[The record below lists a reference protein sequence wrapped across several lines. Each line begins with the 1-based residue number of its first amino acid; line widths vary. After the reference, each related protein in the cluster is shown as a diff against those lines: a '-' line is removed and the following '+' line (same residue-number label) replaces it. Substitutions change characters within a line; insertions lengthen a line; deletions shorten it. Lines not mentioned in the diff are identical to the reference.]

1 MNIKRINGWFERF
14 GRFQIR
20 YRIWFIT
27 AVVVITAAGIA
38 GLTKLKIVDDDSDW
52 MDNAEVLKKSED
64 RYKALFGNENGIAV
78 LVQAPDVF
86 DPEVLAAIDKLGKR
100 LLDVPYADRITSLT
114 RLSISKGT
122 DDGMEIVNPFEDGIP
137 GGGKPASEMTDAEKA
152 ELAEKKAFIMSR
164 TSLVNNLVSD
174 DCTETWVFLSLFP
187 FKDDFADQYIV
198 GNAAIPIVESPE
210 FQKNPKFTMKAAGM
224 PYTETEENRV
234 ITHETIVR
242 VVSGFIVMLLCLIFL
257 VRSFRGVLVPLL
269 AATLGIGTVLG
280 YSGWFGIK
288 GDSDLLTLPV
298 LLGMALSVGYAIHYI
313 NSFKLEFRRTG
324 NRKESVVASVRV
336 TGWPILFTVLTTIAS
351 FVSFM
356 GVGIGPLKWLGGIS
370 SAVVF
375 IVYVY
380 VILLLPVLY
389 SYGNDTPEL
398 KTAVSQKQIQKEQK
412 IKARLDHTDGLYGMF
427 GEKVLHHRIPVL
439 IISAVITVISIFGL
453 FRIRVNMDYVG
464 MMGKKIPFVARLVDI
479 MNSKLGN
486 EYSYN
491 IMIEYPEPDAFK
503 NPEVMKALDTCSEQ
517 LGRLRLTKISGGKPR
532 VSSVTSIVK
541 ELNKTL
547 NGDDPA
553 YYTVPDSRDMLT
565 QLLFLYDISGGD
577 GLSDWVSEDYSTSH
591 ITVDLREYK
600 AAESERDVTD
610 AQRIAE
616 RCFPGAHVS
625 VIGVIA
631 EYASMNQKLVRGE
644 LWSFLGSFI
653 IIAFMLMTAFGSI
666 RTGLI
671 AMIPNVA
678 PVLLTGGLMGFCGF
692 PLDMLTMTVMP
703 MILGMA
709 VDDTIH
715 FTNHV
720 KYEMEQHE
728 NYRTAIITSY
738 KEIGRSM
745 ASSTLI
751 LCAMFLMYMFSPMS
765 MLFRIGLLSIV
776 GLGSA
781 LTADYTLTPILL
793 FMTKPLG
800 KGKTDNG
807 SNKNNI

>member
-1 MNIKRINGWFERF
+1 MSINKINAWFERF
-14 GRFQIR
+14 GRFQIKH
-20 YRIWFIT
+20 RIWFIV
-27 AVVVITAAGIA
+27 AVVVITAAGLA
-38 GLTKLKIVDDDSDW
+38 GLTRLKIQDDDSDW
-52 MDNAEVLKKSED
+52 LDNAEVLKKSED
-64 RYKALFGNENGIAV
+64 RYKELFGNEDGIAV

-86 DPEVLAAIDKLGKR
+86 DPEVLKAIDKLGVR
-100 LLDVPYADRITSLT
+100 LQSEVPYADDITSLT
-114 RLSISKGT
+114 KLSISKGT
-122 DDGMEIVNPFEDGIP
+122 EDGMEIVNPFEDGIP
-137 GGGKPASEMTDAEKA
+137 GGGKPLAQMTEEEKA
-152 ELAEKKAFIMSR
+152 ELAEKKSFIMSR
-164 TSLVNNLVSD
+164 TSLINNLVSD
-174 DCTETWVFLSLFP
+174 DCTETWVFLSLLP
-187 FKDDFADQYIV
+187 FKDDFADQYVV

-210 FQKNPKFTMKAAGM
+210 FQQNPKFTMKATGM
-224 PYTETEENRV
+224 SYTETEENRV
-234 ITHETIVR
+234 ITRETIMR
-242 VVSGFIVMLLCLIFL
+242 VFSGFIVMLLCLILL

-269 AATLGIGTVLG
+269 ATTFGIGTVLG
-280 YSGWFGIK
+280 YSGWLGIK

-313 NSFKLEFRRTG
+313 NAFRLEFRQRG
-324 NRKESVVASVRV
+324 NRKEAVAASVRV

-351 FVSFM
+351 FISFM
-356 GVGIGPLKWLGGIS
+356 GIGIGPLKWLGGIS

-375 IVYVY
+375 TVYVY

-389 SYGNDTPEL
+389 SYGKDAPSL
-398 KTAVSQKQIQKEQK
+398 KTNASQRQIEKEQK
-412 IKARLDHTDGLYGMF
+412 KKSRLEHTDELYGKF
-427 GEKVLHHRIPVL
+427 GGQVLRHRVPIL
-439 IISAVITVISIFGL
+439 IASAVITAVSIFGL
-453 FRIRVNMDYVG
+453 FKITVNMDYVG
-464 MMGKKIPFVARLVDI
+464 MMGKKIPFVARLIDV

-503 NPEVMKALDTCSEQ
+503 NPEVMKALDTCSDQ

-532 VSSVTSIVK
+532 VTSVTSIVK

-547 NGDDPA
+547 NGDESA
-553 YYTVPDSRDMLT
+553 YYVVPDSQDMLT
-565 QLLFLYDISGGD
+565 QLLFLYEISGGD

-591 ITVDLREYK
+591 ITVDLKEYK
-600 AAESERDVTD
+600 AAEGELDIND
-610 AQRIAE
+610 ARRIAE
-616 RCFPGAHVS
+616 QCFPGAQVT

-631 EYASMNQKLVRGE
+631 EYSSMNQKLVKGE

-653 IIAFMLMTAFGSI
+653 IIALMLIIAFGSI

-728 NYRTAIITSY
+728 DYHTAIITSY

-781 LTADYTLTPILL
+781 LLADYTLTPILL
-793 FMTKPLG
+793 LMTKPLG
-800 KGKTDNG
+800 KEKKGEQFQK
-807 SNKNNI
+807 

>member
-1 MNIKRINGWFERF
+1 
-14 GRFQIR
+14 
-20 YRIWFIT
+20 
-27 AVVVITAAGIA
+27 
-38 GLTKLKIVDDDSDW
+38 
-52 MDNAEVLKKSED
+52 
-64 RYKALFGNENGIAV
+64 
-78 LVQAPDVF
+78 
-86 DPEVLAAIDKLGKR
+86 
-100 LLDVPYADRITSLT
+100 
-114 RLSISKGT
+114 
-122 DDGMEIVNPFEDGIP
+122 
-137 GGGKPASEMTDAEKA
+137 
-152 ELAEKKAFIMSR
+152 
-164 TSLVNNLVSD
+164 
-174 DCTETWVFLSLFP
+174 
-187 FKDDFADQYIV
+187 
-198 GNAAIPIVESPE
+198 
-210 FQKNPKFTMKAAGM
+210 
-224 PYTETEENRV
+224 
-234 ITHETIVR
+234 
-242 VVSGFIVMLLCLIFL
+242 
-257 VRSFRGVLVPLL
+257 
-269 AATLGIGTVLG
+269 
-280 YSGWFGIK
+280 
-288 GDSDLLTLPV
+288 
-298 LLGMALSVGYAIHYI
+298 
-313 NSFKLEFRRTG
+313 
-324 NRKESVVASVRV
+324 
-336 TGWPILFTVLTTIAS
+336 
-351 FVSFM
+351 M